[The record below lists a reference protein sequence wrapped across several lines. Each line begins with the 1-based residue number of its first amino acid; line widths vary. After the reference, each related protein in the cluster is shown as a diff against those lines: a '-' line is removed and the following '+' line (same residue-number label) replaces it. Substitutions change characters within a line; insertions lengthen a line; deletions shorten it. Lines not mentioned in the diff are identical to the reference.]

1 MKTAKNARQEMI
13 IKLIKEHDI
22 STQEELTAKVKAAGF
37 EATQATCSRDI
48 KELGI
53 IKITMPDKTTKYAV
67 LDRTGDV
74 APGRLLAVFANS
86 LISVQ
91 SAMNML
97 VIKTLPGMAQAAAS
111 ALDSMHLEDV
121 VGTIAGDDTVFACA
135 TGPNEAQAL
144 VVTIRDMMESGSAP
158 DRS

>member
-13 IKLIKEHDI
+13 IKLIQEHDI

-91 SAMNML
+91 SAMNIL
-97 VIKTLPGMAQAAAS
+97 VIKTLPGMAAAAAS

-135 TGPNEAQAL
+135 TGPSEAQAL
-144 VVTIRDMMESGSAP
+144 VVTIRDMMESGSGP
-158 DRS
+158 DRA